1 MLIGQSLIQ
10 INQKASV
17 CILLGCFG
25 LRLPPVQLNAAC
37 LSHQRAFR
45 LISGDYTYAYAVF
58 SLLLI
63 RNNHHRSLNLS
74 HPAFHGLKLHPL
86 YFGRPQGCTEAS
98 HSLASGGRPCKD
110 WVHLYHTPFNHT
122 ASLSQPG
129 HPNRQVPALG
139 GPMSPSQTAGT
150 SQDLA
155 SPLKYYRDLDLE
167 GDP

>member
-1 MLIGQSLIQ
+1 M
-10 INQKASV
+10 

-86 YFGRPQGCTEAS
+86 YFGRPQGYTE
-98 HSLASGGRPCKD
+98 C
-110 WVHLYHTPFNHT
+110 HT
-122 ASLSQPG
+122 ASHQEAGRAKTGSIYTT
-129 HPNRQVPALG
+129 HPSITLPAC
-139 GPMSPSQTAGT
+139 PNPVIPT
-150 SQDLA
+150 DK
-155 SPLKYYRDLDLE
+155 SPLWGAPCPLPRQRGPHKTSLHLSSITE
-167 GDP
+167 TWI